1 MSRVIKAL
9 FIFSLL
15 IQSLL
20 SATTLNELID
30 SALLKSPSLEA
41 IESKL
46 EANKQNI
53 NISNQFANPELLL
66 TKNTLDASE
75 PMSKTV
81 LTVKQK
87 LPYYSKRDTNKE
99 VALAEDE
106 ILKEKLH
113 SAKVTLVAALKNQ
126 AYTLWELR
134 ELYKITDSY
143 IALTQQNIDL
153 YESYTSVSVNHPMD
167 IMKAKLSLSGLKIQK
182 SKLDAKIK
190 SAYAR
195 LSYLASSDVQ
205 NLEIELKIDKKPTL
219 EALQTTLLN
228 NPELLLKEKEV
239 MKKKAALDMAS
250 VNRYP
255 DINLIAGYAYR
266 EKFDDYLNVGV
277 SLSLPIY
284 GSEKYKEQEARA
296 DILTAKS
303 MQEDTQ
309 LSISSTLKSYYYEM
323 LSAYNI
329 YHIVQDDALPQVAHM
344 FELSNSSLA
353 TGGDLF
359 KYVDVLFTKLGLEQK
374 SINAIT
380 NYNRAKAKI
389 AQLGGALK

>member
-1 MSRVIKAL
+1 MIM
-9 FIFSLL
+9 
-15 IQSLL
+15 QSLL
-20 SATTLNELID
+20 SATTLSELIN

-41 IESKL
+41 IDSKL
-46 EANKQNI
+46 KANKQNI

-66 TKNTLDASE
+66 TKNTLDSSE

-81 LTVKQK
+81 LTLKQK
-87 LPYYSKRDTNKE
+87 IPYFSKRDTSKK
-99 VALAEDE
+99 VALAEDD

-113 SAKVTLVAALKNQ
+113 NAKVTLVAELKNQ

-143 IALTQQNIDL
+143 IALTKQNIDL
-153 YESYTSVSVNHPMD
+153 YESYTSVSANHPMD

-182 SKLDAKIK
+182 SQLDAKIK

-205 NLEIELKIDKKPTL
+205 DLEIALNIDEKPTL
-219 EALQTTLLN
+219 KTLQSSLIN

-250 VNRYP
+250 VNKYP
-255 DINLIAGYAYR
+255 DINIIAGYAYR
-266 EKFDDYLNVGV
+266 EKFDDYFNVGV

-284 GSEKYKEQEARA
+284 SSEEYKEQEARA
-296 DILTAKS
+296 GILTTKS

-309 LSISSTLKSYYYEM
+309 LSINSTLKSYYYEM

-344 FELSNSSLA
+344 FEISNSSIA

-359 KYVDVLFTKLGLEQK
+359 KYVDVLFTKLNLEKK
-374 SINAIT
+374 SINAIS